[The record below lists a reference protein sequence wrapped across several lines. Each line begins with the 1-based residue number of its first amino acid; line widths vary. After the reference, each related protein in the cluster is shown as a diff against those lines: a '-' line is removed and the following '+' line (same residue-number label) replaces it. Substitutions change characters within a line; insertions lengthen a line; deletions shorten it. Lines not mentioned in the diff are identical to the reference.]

1 MRIGTHGFPFLKPP
15 ARIDSGPLSAA
26 LPFAHDMTPIPT
38 GLTRFLWLCIKPLKW
53 HALALACSALLCALL
68 RNLAGPY
75 FYKQIVDAVA
85 RLGDQSGM
93 ASALALPALFFL
105 GMLLCESINFRMADW
120 LMMRLFPAVRQHAT
134 LLLFGHLQRHSSS
147 MFQDNYAGSLTNK
160 LFDVSN
166 GAVSVLEKIDQAVT
180 ICASLLIAVIT
191 MLIVHPAFAA
201 ILLIWGVV
209 FIALSAGFLRTL
221 NQLSLDYSEANSVL
235 VGRVVD
241 AITNIANIRLFARH
255 RHEYGQLAQRVDIN
269 TEQDRSVRRKM
280 AQMRL
285 AQDVSLLAFT
295 GAMLATLIH
304 LAGQGKVG
312 AGDFAM
318 LLTVSFLCAQ
328 QLWFL
333 ADQFVPLNES
343 WNKCR
348 QGLATIATPHDIV
361 DAPNAKPLTVNGGC
375 IVFEAVSFS
384 YQGRQRIFDGKNLM
398 IEAGQ
403 KVGLVGAS
411 GSGKTTLANLLVRAF
426 ELDDGSIHIDGQDIA
441 GVTLET
447 LCRNIAVISQDT
459 SLFHRSLMENIRYG
473 RLDASDDEVMA
484 AARLAHCDEFIAK
497 LPQRYQTMVGDRG
510 VKLSGG
516 QRQRIAIARAILK
529 DAPILVLG
537 EATSALDTHTEH
549 YVQQALQA
557 LLSKRT
563 TIVIAHRLSTLAQM
577 DRVLVFEHGRIVED
591 GTVTALLAADDSR
604 FAAMW
609 RMQAGGFLPDEVAG

>member
-1 MRIGTHGFPFLKPP
+1 
-15 ARIDSGPLSAA
+15 
-26 LPFAHDMTPIPT
+26 MTPIPAE
-38 GLTRFLWLCIKPLKW
+38 LPRFLWLCIKPVKW
-53 HALALACSALLCALL
+53 HALALACSSLVCALL

-75 FYKQIVDAVA
+75 FYKQIVDTVA
-85 RLGDQSGM
+85 KLGGQADLAQ
-93 ASALALPALFFL
+93 ALALPALFFL
-105 GMLLCESINFRMADW
+105 GMLLCESINFRVADW
-120 LMMRLFPAVRQHAT
+120 LMMRLFPAVRQRAS
-134 LLLFGHLQRHSSS
+134 LLLFGHLQHHSSR
-147 MFQDNYAGSLTNK
+147 MFQDNYAGSLANK

-180 ICASLLIAVIT
+180 ACASLLIAVIT
-191 MLIVHPAFAA
+191 MLIIHPAFAA
-201 ILLIWGVV
+201 ILLTWAAV
-209 FIALSAGFLRTL
+209 FVALSAGFLRTL
-221 NQLSLDYSEANSVL
+221 NQLSLAYSEANSML

-255 RHEYGQLAQRVDIN
+255 GHEYRQLAQRVDVN

-295 GAMLATLIH
+295 GAMLAALTH
-304 LAGQGKVG
+304 LAEQGKVS

-318 LLTVSFLCAQ
+318 LLTVSFLCMQ

-333 ADQFVPLNES
+333 ADQFVPFNES

-348 QGLATIATPHDIV
+348 QGLATIAIPHEIV
-361 DAPNAKPLTVNGGC
+361 DAPNAMPLTVNGGR
-375 IVFEAVSFS
+375 IVFEAVSFA
-384 YQGRQRIFDGKNLM
+384 YQGRQRIFDGRNLV

-411 GSGKTTLANLLVRAF
+411 GSGKTTLTNLLVRAF
-426 ELDDGSIHIDGQDIA
+426 ELDGGSIHIDGQDIA
-441 GVTLET
+441 SVTLES
-447 LCRNIAVISQDT
+447 LCRSIAVITQDT

-473 RLDASDDEVMA
+473 RLDASDAEVMA
-484 AARLAHCDEFIAK
+484 AARLAHCDEFIEK

-516 QRQRIAIARAILK
+516 QRQRIAIARAMLK
-529 DAPILVLG
+529 DAPILVLD

-549 YVQQALQA
+549 HVQQALQA
-557 LLSKRT
+557 LLSERT
-563 TIVIAHRLSTLAQM
+563 TIVIAHRLSTLTRM
-577 DRVLVFEHGRIVED
+577 DRVLVFEDGRIVED
-591 GTVTALLAADDSR
+591 GTVTALLEADTR

-609 RMQAGGFLPDEVAG
+609 RSQAGGFLPDEVAG